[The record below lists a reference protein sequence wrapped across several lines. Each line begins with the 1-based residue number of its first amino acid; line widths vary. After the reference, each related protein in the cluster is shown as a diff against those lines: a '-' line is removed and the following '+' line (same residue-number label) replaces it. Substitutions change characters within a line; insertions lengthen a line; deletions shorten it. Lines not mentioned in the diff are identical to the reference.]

1 MKYKTNKEQ
10 TTAHI
15 GKKVLR
21 FSQGFTLVEVIVVLV
36 IISLLAIFA
45 LPELLSFR
53 PKMRLK
59 GMADTFV
66 ENLQRAKMYAIKNN
80 TTVSFT
86 FTPAVTCP
94 GGSYRFFDASNST
107 VAREVMH
114 DLTDDVST
122 ARTTNVCLK
131 PSNFPAGSG
140 FSSRGLALNINGG
153 NATISNTTLNKTGD
167 PTYVVIQ
174 SVSGGVS
181 MKKVNLP

>member
-21 FSQGFTLVEVIVVLV
+21 LSHGFTLVEVIVVLV
-36 IISLLAIFA
+36 ILSLLAVFA
-45 LPELLSFR
+45 LPELTSFR

-66 ENLQRAKMYAIKNN
+66 ENLQRAKMHAIKNN
-80 TTVSFT
+80 TSVSFT
-86 FTPAVTCP
+86 FIPAVTCP
-94 GGSYRFFDASNST
+94 GGSYRFADASNST

-114 DLTDDVST
+114 DMTDDAT
-122 ARTTNVCLK
+122 KARTTNVCLK
-131 PSNFPAGSG
+131 PSNFPGGSG
-140 FSSRGLALNINGG
+140 FSSRGLALSAGG

-167 PTYVVIQ
+167 PTYVVTQ